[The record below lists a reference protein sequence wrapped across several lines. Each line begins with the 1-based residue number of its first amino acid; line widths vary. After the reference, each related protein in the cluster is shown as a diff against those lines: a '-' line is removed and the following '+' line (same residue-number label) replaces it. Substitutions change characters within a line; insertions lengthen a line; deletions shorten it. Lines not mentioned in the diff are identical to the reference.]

1 MATRWR
7 NSCSGNFKYQ
17 QLDKCDAAAVQ
28 ATLDEEIDVRDW
40 GVQQVLTSANWGGVI
55 GNFFT
60 GGLNLQVCVLYATC
74 KVLLLFCSSV
84 RLQLQQQPA
93 QLHPFCCLP
102 KKRQTPAA
110 CLCLLLQIE
119 HHLFPAISFM
129 HYPAISKI
137 VEDECNK
144 RGIQYAHYDTL
155 PEILA
160 RFSKFMQQ
168 VGEAEQTP
176 ARGAAAQQLAKL

>member
-1 MATRWR
+1 LFSACPSYSS
-7 NSCSGNFKYQ
+7 N
-17 QLDKCDAAAVQ
+17 DA
-28 ATLDEEIDVRDW
+28 
-40 GVQQVLTSANWGGVI
+40 
-55 GNFFT
+55 
-60 GGLNLQVCVLYATC
+60 Y
-74 KVLLLFCSSV
+74 
-84 RLQLQQQPA
+84 P
-93 QLHPFCCLP
+93 
-102 KKRQTPAA
+102 
-110 CLCLLLQIE
+110 CLLLQIE

-137 VEDECNK
+137 VEDECKK

-176 ARGAAAQQLAKL
+176 ARGVAAQQLARL